1 MKRKKKKTKLKIKTR
16 YYILFFLILFLISA
30 FFSYKEFRMDN
41 PEGKRGETE
50 RKEALPPKNDLNP
63 WEGFKPIE
71 RLLEGKIPRQQDL
84 VQPETGK
91 RAFPR
96 TKVAIV
102 IDDLGTNK
110 KAALRV
116 FNIKAPLTLAVL
128 PHETY
133 SAWITGEGQRRGYEV
148 IGHIPMEPIKPHKL
162 GKGAIYKWMTDTEIR
177 KTLDSDLKSLPG
189 IKGIS
194 NHMGSAFTEDARA
207 MGILMSELKNRK
219 MFFLDSFTTA
229 RSTGLRLAGKYGVKA
244 FKRDIFLDNKDDPR
258 HIEAQWKK
266 LIEIARKN
274 GYAIALAHHRK
285 STLDFLEKTLSEN
298 NEVIVVPLSRLT
310 VSR

>member
-1 MKRKKKKTKLKIKTR
+1 MKRKKKKTKFKIKKR
-16 YYILFFLILFLISA
+16 YYILFFLILFLIA
-30 FFSYKEFRMDN
+30 AYFSYKEFRMEN
-41 PEGKRGETE
+41 PAGKGGETE

-63 WEGFKPIE
+63 WKEVNPIE
-71 RLLEGKIPRQQDL
+71 RLLEGKKPRQQDW
-84 VQPETGK
+84 VQPGTGK
-91 RAFPR
+91 KVFPR
-96 TKVAIV
+96 PKVAIV

-110 KAALRV
+110 KAALRL
-116 FNIKAPLTLAVL
+116 FNIKAPLTLSVL

-133 SAWITGEGQRRGYEV
+133 SVWIADEAQRRGYEV
-148 IGHIPMEPIKPHKL
+148 IGHIPMEPLKPHNL
-162 GKGAIYKWMTDTEIR
+162 GKGAIYTWMTATEIR
-177 KTLDSDLKSLPG
+177 RALDGDLEYLPG

-194 NHMGSAFTEDARA
+194 NHMGSAFTEDERA

-229 RSTGLRLAGKYGVKA
+229 RSAGLRLAGKYGVKA
-244 FKRDIFLDNKDDPR
+244 LKRDIFLDNKDDPR
-258 HIEAQWKK
+258 HIEAQWEK
-266 LIEIARKN
+266 LIEVAHKN